1 MLHEFFSY
9 NPLSCLDLSDED
21 TERVFNQ
28 RKNTEV
34 LHFIPMY
41 TNITAHASIL
51 VAESETWRGDGRCF
65 QWLRILLF

>member
-1 MLHEFFSY
+1 MLHLTPPPPIYS
-9 NPLSCLDLSDED
+9 PLSDENKK
-21 TERVFNQ
+21 RVFNQ

-41 TNITAHASIL
+41 TNINAHASIL

>member
-1 MLHEFFSY
+1 MLHLTPPPIYS
-9 NPLSCLDLSDED
+9 PLSDENKK
-21 TERVFNQ
+21 RVFNQ

-41 TNITAHASIL
+41 TNINAHASIL